1 MEKRLKEAGKQEQF
15 YSIALFDIL
24 GFSNYVT
31 THGNQTI
38 LELYNKLLDIVYTPD
53 ISKAVPIRMSDDWKE
68 GQYIANANGH
78 VNVCHFS
85 DTFIIYVHYLCRKE
99 AYWLATPKYG
109 PTLYCWEKKILPIF
123 PFFIKNIKSI
133 YRSYRLVWTFFC
145 QSIIAGIPLRGCVS
159 SGFALMDSN
168 KSIYFGT
175 PLVEAARGEPA
186 RKAIGISFGK
196 SFNSHH
202 PVYND
207 YFIPFWDF
215 IKTDDPKSKFI
226 SPMVLDWSRYWR
238 ISPDFKDF
246 SFADCIK
253 KKNTNP
259 DLSEYYDNA
268 ISLFDFSNGHENW
281 YEEINRDSISDIIDY
296 YKKTEE
302 WFKSVT

>member
-1 MEKRLKEAGKQEQF
+1 MDNSAVNQPTHERISQIEMEKRLKEA
-15 YSIALFDIL
+15 
-24 GFSNYVT
+24 
-31 THGNQTI
+31 
-38 LELYNKLLDIVYTPD
+38 IVYTPD

-85 DTFIIYVHYLCRKE
+85 DTFVIYVHYLCRRE
-99 AYWLATPKYG
+99 AYCLATPKYEPYPLLLG
-109 PTLYCWEKKILPIF
+109 EKDTPYCPIF
-123 PFFIKNIKSI
+123 YQEHQI
-133 YRSYRLVWTFFC
+133 YLSFLQTCMDFFC
-145 QSIIAGIPLRGCVS
+145 QSIIAGIPLRGCIS
-159 SGFALMDSN
+159 SGFALMDSS

-186 RKAIGISFGK
+186 RKALGISFGK
-196 SFNSHH
+196 SFNNHH

-215 IKTDDPKSKFI
+215 IKTNDPKSKFI
-226 SPMVLDWSRYWR
+226 SPMVLDWPRYWR

-253 KKNTNP
+253 KMNTNP
-259 DLSEYYDNA
+259 DFSEYYDNA
-268 ISLFDFSNGHENW
+268 ISLFNFSNGHENW
-281 YEEINRDSISDIIDY
+281 YEEINRDGISDIIDY